1 MSEIRSLLANAQA
14 AEVRGDKAEAGRIL
28 REAASYYRERQQLTQ
43 AARMLRQARK
53 AEGLPEEPEEDE
65 SVFGFEAPDR
75 VLVEQRTPQLADPSV
90 DAWCS
95 FCCKPK
101 SEVGALVA
109 GPAGSFICAGCTE
122 ISTKLNGAQNETP
135 SPVERERVGVR
146 AEWSITKLTHEL
158 PAQQRATQRLT
169 RLRSSFTLVIGP
181 AGSGKSAW
189 LKTLGEIEV
198 IDAALTPTLSRDR
211 ERGSSSAPTFIVI
224 TAEVP
229 PAALI
234 LQGEFGPEPLHDTS
248 SLTKALPK
256 IDAQLLAKVDAVFSF
271 EAPDVD
277 ALIGLSRALA
287 KERSIII
294 SDEVLTQVAQL
305 AHRSG
310 RGAHE
315 LVALLA
321 RIPSGNYT

>member
-65 SVFGFEAPDR
+65 AVFGFEAPER
-75 VLVEQRTPQLADPSV
+75 VLVEQRTPQLADPNL

-95 FCCKPK
+95 FCCKPGA
-101 SEVGALVA
+101 EVGALVA

-122 ISTKLNGAQNETP
+122 ISTKLNGPQSETA
-135 SPVERERVGVR
+135 SPVQRERVDWRIKTLG
-146 AEWSITKLTHEL
+146 HEL
-158 PAQQRATQRLT
+158 PAQQRATQRLM
-169 RLRSSFTLVIGP
+169 RLRSNFTLVIGP

-198 IDAALTPTLSRDR
+198 IDAALTPTLSRER

-229 PAALI
+229 PPALI
-234 LQGEFGPEPLHDTS
+234 LQGELGPEPLHDTS
-248 SLTKALPK
+248 SLSRALPK

-271 EAPDVD
+271 EAPDIA
-277 ALIGLSRALA
+277 ALTALARALA
-287 KERSIII
+287 KERNITI
-294 SDEVLTQVAQL
+294 SDDALTQVAQL

>member
-1 MSEIRSLLANAQA
+1 MSEIRTLLANAQA
-14 AEVRGDKAEAGRIL
+14 AELRGDKPEAARIL

-53 AEGLPEEPEEDE
+53 AEGLPDEPEEDE

-75 VLVEQRTPQLADPSV
+75 VLIEQRTPQLADPAI

-101 SEVGALVA
+101 SEVGGLVA
-109 GPAGSFICAGCTE
+109 GPAGSFICAGCTA
-122 ISTKLNGAQNETP
+122 ISASLSRGESA
-135 SPVERERVGVR
+135 GVKGE
-146 AEWSITKLTHEL
+146 AWTITRLTHEL
-158 PAQQRATQRLT
+158 PSQSRATRRLT
-169 RLRSSFTLVIGP
+169 RLRSQLTLVIGP
-181 AGSGKSAW
+181 TGSGKSAW
-189 LKTLGEIEV
+189 LKTLGEIQL
-198 IDAALTPTLSRDR
+198 IDAGQSRTRNTSVPVFLD
-211 ERGSSSAPTFIVI
+211 I

-229 PAALI
+229 SPALV
-234 LQGEFGPEPLHDTS
+234 LQGEHGPEPLHDTA
-248 SLTKALPK
+248 SLARALPEL
-256 IDAQLLAKVDAVFSF
+256 DAQLLAGVDAVFSF
-271 EAPDVD
+271 EAPGVEEL
-277 ALIGLSRALA
+277 AGLARALA
-287 KERSIII
+287 TERGIAV

-321 RIPSGNYT
+321 RIPPGKYS

>member
-1 MSEIRSLLANAQA
+1 MSEIRTLLANAQA
-14 AEVRGDKAEAGRIL
+14 AEVRGDKPEAARLL

-43 AARMLRQARK
+43 AARMLRHARK
-53 AEGLPEEPEEDE
+53 AEGLPEEPEVDE
-65 SVFGFEAPDR
+65 SVFGFEAPAR
-75 VLVEQRTPQLADPSV
+75 VLVEQRTPQLADPAI

-95 FCCKPK
+95 FCCRPK
-101 SEVGALVA
+101 AEVGALVA

-122 ISTKLNGAQNETP
+122 LSAALRSGGNAL
-135 SPVERERVGVR
+135 SPGERVGVR
-146 AEWSITKLTHEL
+146 GAEWTITRLTHEL

-169 RLRSSFTLVIGP
+169 RLRSNFTLVIGP
-181 AGSGKSAW
+181 TGSGKSAW

-198 IDAALTPTLSRDR
+198 IDVALTPTLSRNR
-211 ERGSSSAPTFIVI
+211 ERGTAPRFFVI
-224 TAEVP
+224 TADVP
-229 PAALI
+229 PPALV
-234 LQGEFGPEPLHDTS
+234 LQGAQGPEPLHDTA
-248 SLTKALPK
+248 SLQSALPTL
-256 IDAQLLAKVDAVFSF
+256 DAQVLAEVDAVFSF
-271 EAPDVD
+271 EAPDVA
-277 ALIGLSRALA
+277 ALTGLARALA
-287 KERSIII
+287 SERDIAL